1 MDTPGACA
9 TWVVSGWE
17 GILLRHSDCFKV
29 GMITGCCIFFALL
42 AAGFFTEMIA
52 ATSAPLGYQD
62 EAGFHFGF
70 PTPIQTAA
78 WELENPS

>member
-1 MDTPGACA
+1 M
-9 TWVVSGWE
+9 VRGWE
-17 GILLRHSDCFKV
+17 GILLRHSDCLKV
-29 GMITGCCIFFALL
+29 GMITGCCIFFALF

-62 EAGFHFGF
+62 DAGFHFGF
-70 PTPIQTAA
+70 PVTAGPTA

>member
-1 MDTPGACA
+1 M
-9 TWVVSGWE
+9 
-17 GILLRHSDCFKV
+17 

-52 ATSAPLGYQD
+52 INSAPLGYQD
-62 EAGFHFGF
+62 EVGFHFGR
-70 PTPIQTAA
+70 PRLAVAAA